1 MSREDAERWAAGLE
15 GVMERIGAR
24 FGRVEPRRR
33 ALAYLRGLLS
43 PIERKNGWQLA
54 EIAGDRTPDG
64 VQDFLA
70 RVRWDADLVR
80 DDLRAYVVEHL
91 GDRQAVLVL
100 DETGFLKKGDKSC
113 GVQRQYSGTAG
124 RIENCQI
131 GVFLGYASCYGQTLI
146 DRALYLPERWT
157 TDPPRCAA
165 AGVPEQIAFATKP
178 QLGGVMLERAFA
190 HGVACAWVVGDSVY
204 GADYRL
210 RQLIERHGRGYVLTV
225 TSAQRLGL
233 KPVADWLEDIPTTP
247 GGDPRWQRLSAGDGS
262 KGPRLYDWAYLPYSA
277 AVAPGWQ
284 KALLIRRKI
293 NKPEEF
299 TFYLTLAPAATTLA
313 ELVRVAGMRWTVES
327 CFEAAKSEV
336 GLDHYEVRSWTGW
349 HRHITLA
356 MLAHAYLAVLRK
368 AAGGKKTGAGSQH
381 RSRLTAGS
389 AAPHRAGA
397 APAAVASGLGTSARP
412 RTRSRLVGVAPPA
425 PAARPPLP
433 LEAANPLQ

>member
-54 EIAGDRTPDG
+54 ETAGDRTPDG

-70 RVRWDADLVR
+70 RVHWDADLVR

-91 GDRQAVLVL
+91 GDAQAVLVL
-100 DETGFLKKGDKSC
+100 DETGFVKKGDKSC

-131 GVFLGYASCYGQTLI
+131 GVFLGYASREGHALI
-146 DRALYLPERWT
+146 DRALYLPESWA
-157 TDPPRCAA
+157 TDPQRRAA
-165 AGVPEQIAFATKP
+165 AGVPETIIFATKP
-178 QLGGVMLERAFA
+178 KLGRALLERAFA
-190 HGVACAWVVGDSVY
+190 TGVPCAWVVGDSVY
-204 GADYRL
+204 GADHAL
-210 RQLIERHGRGYVLTV
+210 RRCIEQHGRGYVLTV
-225 TSAQRLGL
+225 TSAQRLGR
-233 KPVADWLEDIPTTP
+233 KPVEDWLEDVPA
-247 GGDPRWQRLSAGDGS
+247 RAWQRLSAGDGA
-262 KGPRLYDWAYLPYSA
+262 KGPRLYDWAYRPDRADA
-277 AVAPGWQ
+277 AAGWQ
-284 KALLIRRKI
+284 KGLLIRRKI
-293 NKPEEF
+293 KKPEAF
-299 TFYLTLAPAATTLA
+299 TFYLTLAPAAATLA
-313 ELVRVAGMRWTVES
+313 ELVQVAGARWTVES
-327 CFEAAKSEV
+327 CFETAKGEV
-336 GLDHYEVRSWTGW
+336 GLDQYEVRSWTGW

-368 AAGGKKTGAGSQH
+368 AAGGEKTGAGGQH

-389 AAPHRAGA
+389 AASHRAGA
-397 APAAVASGLGTSARP
+397 ASAAVASGLGTSARP
-412 RTRSRLVGVAPPA
+412 RTRSRLVGVATPA